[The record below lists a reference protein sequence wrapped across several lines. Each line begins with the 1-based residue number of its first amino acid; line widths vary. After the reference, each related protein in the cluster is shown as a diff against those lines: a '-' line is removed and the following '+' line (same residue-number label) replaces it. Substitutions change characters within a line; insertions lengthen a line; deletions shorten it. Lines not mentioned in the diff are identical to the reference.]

1 MVVRGMDSPAG
12 DPGMC
17 IQTPLL
23 SLTHL
28 CQVKHSSWHCPD
40 VSACSVLVIM
50 ELLGLP
56 GLEQDVANRLVWH
69 PISLSSELPSP
80 YHCGRLHKPEQREG
94 QSPPPG
100 IWHSSVEVFSFPT
113 LISAFVTLYCVPV
126 ASYFPLPL
134 ESWLLLSVWQSRPF
148 CL

>member
-1 MVVRGMDSPAG
+1 MDSPAG